1 MFRTGGLFS
10 LLVSI
15 LCQAL
20 RRSYVHEVTAEVS
33 LAEQLLFKA
42 CGGNKRIGYCG
53 MTPPDADH
61 VYTLRIFA
69 LDTVLDIE
77 NGFDMNVMFRKMRGH
92 ILAQA
97 ELEGLY
103 SKM

>member
-1 MFRTGGLFS
+1 MQSLCVPHRGLFS

-42 CGGNKRIGYCG
+42 CGGNERIGIDAGAIAHAVEHKHAGRKQTERG
-53 MTPPDADH
+53 MH
-61 VYTLRIFA
+61 RV
-69 LDTVLDIE
+69 
-77 NGFDMNVMFRKMRGH
+77 
-92 ILAQA
+92 ILFVQD
-97 ELEGLY
+97 LTKY
-103 SKM
+103 SL